1 MSPLLIA
8 GGAVLALYLLS
19 QSGGSSS
26 EIKEAVI
33 LDGVDGESDEYN
45 LTIDAMTAKVSPFD
59 KKSMFVFYNNS
70 ESASDPALRERLTAS
85 AKEAGFKA
93 IAHVYG
99 PASGYPAIRTYNEGV
114 MVEEFDGDSWDDAVA
129 FVDEMSVAKVAG
141 TGAIAV
147 VGDSR
152 CPKPGT
158 IWSPAHGRCVPDP
171 FSVNAHMAGMLQTR
185 AQAPTKALTHGGRER
200 LATQIHRLK
209 KGALQEMREHKI
221 SYSAAKRIA
230 SDHLKMDPNY
240 YG

>member
-129 FVDEMSVAKVAG
+129 FVDEMSVAKVGG
-141 TGAIAV
+141 TVAV
-147 VGDSR
+147 VGAS
-152 CPKPGT
+152 
-158 IWSPAHGRCVPDP
+158 
-171 FSVNAHMAGMLQTR
+171 NAMAGMLHTR
-185 AQAPTKALTHGGRER
+185 MQAPTKALTHGGRER
-200 LATQIHRLK
+200 LATQINRLK

-221 SYSAAKRIA
+221 SYSAAKKIA
-230 SDHLKMDPNY
+230 SDHLRMDPNY

>member
-8 GGAVLALYLLS
+8 GGAALALYLLS

-26 EIKEAVI
+26 KITEAVI

-45 LTIDAMTAKVSPFD
+45 LTIDAVTAKVSPFD

-70 ESASDPALRERLTAS
+70 ESASDPELRERLTAS

-114 MVEEFDGDSWDDAVA
+114 IGEEFDGDSWDDAVA
-129 FVDEMSVAKVAG
+129 FVDEMSVAKVGG
-141 TGAIAV
+141 TVAV
-147 VGDSR
+147 VGAS
-152 CPKPGT
+152 
-158 IWSPAHGRCVPDP
+158 
-171 FSVNAHMAGMLQTR
+171 NAMAGMLHTR
-185 AQAPTKALTHGGRER
+185 MQAPTKALTHGGRER
-200 LATQIHRLK
+200 LATQINKLK

-221 SYSAAKRIA
+221 SYSAAKKIA
-230 SDHLKMDPNY
+230 SDHLRMDPNY